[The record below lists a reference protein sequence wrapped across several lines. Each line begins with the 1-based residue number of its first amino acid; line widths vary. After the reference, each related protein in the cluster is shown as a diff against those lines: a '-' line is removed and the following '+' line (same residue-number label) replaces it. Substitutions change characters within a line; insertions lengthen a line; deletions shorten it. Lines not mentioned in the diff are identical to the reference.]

1 MNPSLISALA
11 VAGGNWVI
19 YGLILCSV
27 AALAVIL
34 ERWKVLSREEKL
46 FAALQSEVLARR
58 KDAEGVRS
66 ALKVGGA
73 AGRILGAALDDA
85 SDNPEV
91 FEDILISASLKEKKF
106 LEKRLLV
113 LGTLGNN
120 APFIGLFG
128 TVLGVIKAFHDLA
141 ANAAGPDAVMAGLS
155 TALVATAVGLFVAIP
170 SVVAYNYFQK
180 KASDLLSGTESLGRL
195 LLARLRRAPAARRAA

>member
-27 AALAVIL
+27 LALTVVL
-34 ERWKVLSREEKL
+34 ERWKIISREEKF
-46 FAALQSEVLARR
+46 FAALQGEILSRQTDW
-58 KDAEGVRS
+58 DAIRASLDSG
-66 ALKVGGA
+66 GGA
-73 AGRILGAALDDA
+73 AGHILKTSLDGSGGD
-85 SDNPEV
+85 PTV
-91 FEDILISASLKEKKF
+91 FEDIMVSASLKEKNR
-106 LEKRLLV
+106 LEKHLLV

-120 APFIGLFG
+120 APFVGLFG

-180 KASDLLSGTESLGRL
+180 KVGDLLSGTESLGRL
-195 LLARLRRAPAARRAA
+195 LLARIRRAA